1 MENKTRLLCKSQL
14 TYFSTDMPVYFY
26 GMPNGRIFCF
36 YARFSE
42 IHLNYSVL
50 EFVFAVHEDFTYD
63 YESGKIIAYGYK
75 ETRLSD
81 YAEIVNS
88 PDQRIRIMNVYQFL
102 ESYADAQVFLNT
114 KAQIMRRNLEMEF
127 V

>member
-1 MENKTRLLCKSQL
+1 MEIKTHLLCKSQL

-36 YARFSE
+36 FARFSE
-42 IHLNYSVL
+42 VRLNHSIL
-50 EFVFAVHEDFTYD
+50 EFVFAVHEDFNYD
-63 YESGKIIAYGYK
+63 YDSGKIIAYGFK
-75 ETRLSD
+75 ETSISD
-81 YAEIVNS
+81 YAEIVNG

-114 KAQIMRRNLEMEF
+114 KAQIMRNNLEFELA
-127 V
+127 